1 MRLLALDLGTSTGFC
16 LNVEPL
22 IFGHWDLRPHRYES
36 GGMRYI
42 RFRRKLEEINEA
54 YKIDLIAFE
63 EVLFSR
69 TTLAAHVYGGLVAS
83 LMVFCEESK
92 IEYVGVPIGSWKRHL
107 TGKGN
112 CNKIQ
117 VLKTVREKYGLQLQ
131 TFDEADAVGILF
143 FAVEQYQKREK
154 KGR

>member
-1 MRLLALDLGTSTGFC
+1 MRILGLDLGTSTGFC
-16 LNVEPL
+16 LNTEPL
-22 IFGHWDLRPHRYES
+22 IFGHFDLRSHRYES

-42 RFRRKLEEINEA
+42 RFRRNLEEINKT

-112 CNKIQ
+112 CNKIK
-117 VLKTVREKYGLQLQ
+117 VLKTVREKYSLEPQ
-131 TFDEADAVGILF
+131 TFDEADAIGILKW
-143 FAVEQYQKREK
+143 AEEEYGKK
-154 KGR
+154 KGEK